1 MLPPRP
7 GRTPPR
13 LFQRR
18 CWETYLVTTC
28 LAVVVAGLVAAGA
41 QVAVLE
47 EEAEAW
53 VEPGVDSGAVL
64 GASCLV
70 VSGVLEGREE
80 EVLEERE

>member
-28 LAVVVAGLVAAGA
+28 LAVVVAAGA